1 MEETIKIKLDECRS
15 NMKGFDEKLS
25 ELRRSL

>member
-1 MEETIKIKLDECRS
+1 MDQTIKIKLDECVS
-15 NMKGFDEKLS
+15 DIKGYEGKLS